1 MSEMYFPGGTVVKKK
16 KKILLPMQET
26 QEMQVQSLGWEDPL
40 EQEMATYSHILA
52 WKIPQTEELGRL
64 QSMGS
69 QRVRQLSTHTTQ
81 PSYNIATLQT
91 LWILFLF
98 SSSFQLIFFLPVSP
112 SFSKVKVLVTHQ
124 CLILCDP
131 IDYIAHQTP
140 LSMEFS
146 SQEYC
151 SGQPFPFPGN
161 RLDPGIKPGSPAF
174 QADSLP
180 TELQGKPDW
189 SRYR

>member
-1 MSEMYFPGGTVVKKK
+1 MRVC
-16 KKILLPMQET
+16 
-26 QEMQVQSLGWEDPL
+26 SLGQDNPL
-40 EQEMATYSHILA
+40 EKEMSSPSSILA
-52 WKIPQTEELGRL
+52 WEIPQTEEPGRL

-81 PSYNIATLQT
+81 PSYNIVTLQT

-112 SFSKVKVLVTHQ
+112 SFSKVKVLVTQQ

-131 IDYIAHQTP
+131 IDYIAHQTS

-146 SQEYC
+146 SQEYW
-151 SGQPFPFPGN
+151 SGQPFPFPGD

-174 QADSLP
+174 RADSLP
-180 TELQGKPDW
+180 SEPPRKPGF
-189 SRYR
+189 RL